1 MERYV
6 DYQLSERNTFG
17 IKSLAREF
25 IEYDNTS
32 ELIDILRE
40 LNTKQFDSC
49 ASCTPNEI
57 SQGSRGF
64 DVQKFLFIGGGS
76 NMLFTED
83 FQGTVIHGRING
95 IEIKEKSE
103 EFCLVR
109 VGAAVVWDDFV
120 KWTLENNLYGI
131 ENLSLIPGET
141 GASAVQNIGAYGM
154 EVSEVI
160 ERVEVINADDLAE
173 YSFHG
178 KDCHYAYRN
187 SFFKEAYN
195 RYAIH
200 HVIFRL
206 NRKFR
211 PVLRYKALQQEFSR
225 TEDSVTAR
233 DVRNFIVEMR
243 RNKLPDPKVL
253 GNAGS
258 FYMNPIVSADKF
270 SELCKRYS
278 TIPHYKVGDDFK
290 IPAAWLIEQCGWKGR
305 RINHVGVYE
314 KQPLVLVNYGGASAQ
329 EIIALSNRIVNDV
342 KEKFQIEL
350 RPEVQFV

>member
-1 MERYV
+1 M
-6 DYQLSERNTFG
+6 
-17 IKSLAREF
+17 
-25 IEYDNTS
+25 
-32 ELIDILRE
+32 
-40 LNTKQFDSC
+40 
-49 ASCTPNEI
+49 
-57 SQGSRGF
+57 
-64 DVQKFLFIGGGS
+64 
-76 NMLFTED
+76 
-83 FQGTVIHGRING
+83 
-95 IEIKEKSE
+95 
-103 EFCLVR
+103 
-109 VGAAVVWDDFV
+109 
-120 KWTLENNLYGI
+120 
-131 ENLSLIPGET
+131 IPGET

-178 KDCHYAYRN
+178 KDCRYAYRN

-225 TEDSVTAR
+225 TEDSVTAS

-270 SELCKRYS
+270 SELCKRYP

>member
-1 MERYV
+1 M
-6 DYQLSERNTFG
+6 
-17 IKSLAREF
+17 
-25 IEYDNTS
+25 
-32 ELIDILRE
+32 
-40 LNTKQFDSC
+40 
-49 ASCTPNEI
+49 
-57 SQGSRGF
+57 
-64 DVQKFLFIGGGS
+64 
-76 NMLFTED
+76 
-83 FQGTVIHGRING
+83 
-95 IEIKEKSE
+95 
-103 EFCLVR
+103 
-109 VGAAVVWDDFV
+109 
-120 KWTLENNLYGI
+120 
-131 ENLSLIPGET
+131 
-141 GASAVQNIGAYGM
+141 
-154 EVSEVI
+154 
-160 ERVEVINADDLAE
+160 
-173 YSFHG
+173 
-178 KDCHYAYRN
+178 
-187 SFFKEAYN
+187 
-195 RYAIH
+195 
-200 HVIFRL
+200 IFRL

-225 TEDSVTAR
+225 TENSVTAS

-270 SELCKRYS
+270 SELCKRYP

-314 KQPLVLVNYGGASAQ
+314 KQPLVLVNCGGASAQ